1 MLICYNIIN
10 KRFIPLST
18 LLMAS
23 AINVPITRNNEIIHG
38 VAIYGCNKEKIGY
51 SKVIFFLYKVY
62 WCIKLYFY
70 YKSNIICFIR
80 MKIVLVLL

>member
-51 SKVIFFLYKVY
+51 SKVIFFFLYIKFISILLNYIFIIKV
-62 WCIKLYFY
+62 ILFALYE
-70 YKSNIICFIR
+70 
-80 MKIVLVLL
+80 